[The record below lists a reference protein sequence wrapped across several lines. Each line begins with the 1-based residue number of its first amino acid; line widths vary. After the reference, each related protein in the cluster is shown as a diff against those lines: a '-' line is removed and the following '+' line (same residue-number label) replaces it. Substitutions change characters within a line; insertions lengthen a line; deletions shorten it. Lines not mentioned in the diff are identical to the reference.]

1 MSATHH
7 YIVGFLS
14 LVRRERLNS
23 ASYTMEMS
31 KLNSLLK
38 SRLFPTGHAYTEIPR
53 WTISIWLSVMSPG
66 VIRTT
71 SLPIILRLRISGV
84 KDSPASRS
92 ALKTAEPVHSKGA
105 TCTASTSA
113 GTRTAACARG
123 IVYSAYP
130 PFQFIPFAIGLSHIW
145 GQFWEH
151 ISHGFW
157 TFPPSN
163 SCLTSKYDISN
174 FQLRGLIRTLVYVD
188 KVELFWLFRPLL

>member
-1 MSATHH
+1 MNT
-7 YIVGFLS
+7 VGFLS

-123 IVYSAYP
+123 IVYSASTKGVSYRSR
-130 PFQFIPFAIGLSHIW
+130 IGTEPVGGGAYTLH
-145 GQFWEH
+145 
-151 ISHGFW
+151 
-157 TFPPSN
+157 SN
-163 SCLTSKYDISN
+163 LYHS
-174 FQLRGLIRTLVYVD
+174 R
-188 KVELFWLFRPLL
+188 